1 MEKNVVVTVF
11 KVESEGYQ
19 ALTEL
24 KQAAE
29 GENHFVTAAALVKKE
44 GNTTF
49 VLDGFDTGAN
59 TLNDTAMGGAMG
71 MLLGVLGGPVG
82 MLLGAGYG
90 ALIGMNLD
98 AADSAYGASMLEQI
112 ADKLDDGTVAIVA
125 LAAEETNDAL
135 DAMMS
140 KLDTVIARFDADVV
154 GEEVDEAYEM
164 QKEMARQARMKLR
177 KDKKDKAREQLK
189 ENMEILSANFTK

>member
-140 KLDTVIARFDADVV
+140 KFDTVIARFDAD
-154 GEEVDEAYEM
+154 GPRGTQREYGDS
-164 QKEMARQARMKLR
+164 QR
-177 KDKKDKAREQLK
+177 KFHKIDRRRSW
-189 ENMEILSANFTK
+189 I